1 MTTENR
7 NIKISFEGHKP
18 LIIDLKE
25 KSRMDQ
31 DALDEDALLGNNPCP
46 GNTHYKTA
54 ISYCRLY
61 SQVKEV
67 FSYFSKVTSVEAG
80 TMEVSEFLDNT
91 CHITT
96 IKAEA
101 QHLFYK
107 SFWLIISST
116 YCSVLSHDAPF
127 MINYRMIRNKEHLFY
142 TLYSIFLVRENLNN
156 PDEVVKIEKFQ
167 HHLELIC
174 ESLQNLLGRFKNHR
188 QDKDSPSNGLVLA
201 DTQIQLMLTDLEGLF
216 FELRK
221 KMNEIKK
228 VNLEYQRPQA
238 I

>member
-1 MTTENR
+1 
-7 NIKISFEGHKP
+7 
-18 LIIDLKE
+18 
-25 KSRMDQ
+25 
-31 DALDEDALLGNNPCP
+31 
-46 GNTHYKTA
+46 
-54 ISYCRLY
+54 
-61 SQVKEV
+61 
-67 FSYFSKVTSVEAG
+67 
-80 TMEVSEFLDNT
+80 
-91 CHITT
+91 
-96 IKAEA
+96 
-101 QHLFYK
+101 
-107 SFWLIISST
+107 
-116 YCSVLSHDAPF
+116 
-127 MINYRMIRNKEHLFY
+127 MIRNKEHLFY